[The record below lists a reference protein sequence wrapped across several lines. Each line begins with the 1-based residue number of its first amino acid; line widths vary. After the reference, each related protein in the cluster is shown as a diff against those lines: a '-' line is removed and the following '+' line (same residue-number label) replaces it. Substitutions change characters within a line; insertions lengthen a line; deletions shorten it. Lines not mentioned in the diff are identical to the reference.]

1 MVEETSYQQLK
12 KDADGCFQNGCL
24 LVMGLV
30 IVVFGLFMF
39 AMVLS

>member
-1 MVEETSYQQLK
+1 MSQQTSYQQLK
-12 KDADGCFQNGCL
+12 KDAGGCFQNGCL

-30 IVVFGLFMF
+30 IVVFGLFAF

>member
-1 MVEETSYQQLK
+1 MSEQTSYQEFK
-12 KDADGCFQNGCL
+12 RDAGGCFQSGCL

>member
-1 MVEETSYQQLK
+1 MSEQTGYEQFK
-12 KDADGCFQNGCL
+12 KDAGGCFENGCL
-24 LVMGLV
+24 IVMGLV